1 MQKEVYFSNLNK
13 ILTWKKE
20 IIYAYLLSNLEMW
33 VSCKV
38 SCFLPHHPRLRG
50 YYHQVVARSKMGC
63 STSHYVQMAHC
74 HLAILCYFWKVYLQ
88 FMLESNFLF
97 ILHPFWNK
105 FYFSFCNVI
114 SICWLS
120 NIILHNDIYCK
131 KSLREKNLFKKSNS
145 DKTWTESNIG
155 VFTVFTVLQQGY
167 GLCYKLSWNTVTIST
182 LSKHT
187 SSRHCRLFSAVSFS
201 SLAREQDI

>member
-1 MQKEVYFSNLNK
+1 
-13 ILTWKKE
+13 
-20 IIYAYLLSNLEMW
+20 MW

-38 SCFLPHHPRLRG
+38 SCIFPHHSQPRD
-50 YYHQVVARSKMGC
+50 YYHQVVGRSKMGC
-63 STSHYVQMAHC
+63 FISHYVEMAHC

-114 SICWLS
+114 SICWLWS
-120 NIILHNDIYCK
+120 IILHNYIYCK
-131 KSLREKNLFKKSNS
+131 KSFREKNLLEKSNG

-155 VFTVFTVLQQGY
+155 IFTMLSKVY
-167 GLCYKLSWNTVTIST
+167 GLCYKLSWNTVTISI
-182 LSKHT
+182 LSEHT
-187 SSRHCRLFSAVSFS
+187 SSRQCSLFSTVSFS
-201 SLAREQDI
+201 SLVREQRHVGLEL